1 MKFGLIGDGYI
12 AQYHKEAIEYIQGSL
27 EWIYDP
33 IKFPDRIV
41 EKNCVDYVIICS
53 PTYCHRD
60 QIKEILNMNSL
71 TQIIVEKPAFLPWE
85 PIIEDDRINIV
96 LQLRWADLPKTAD
109 NVRIRMVRDEKYF
122 QTWKGDPKL
131 TGGLFYNL
139 FIHYIDIAIRLNA
152 EFTGFVAK
160 DGCQMRF
167 VDTIDLLQIDM
178 QKCYN
183 KMYEDI
189 LIGNGVK
196 VKDIFYLTWML
207 SRNSEFYGYGVGA
220 LNKGINISRDLL

>member
-12 AQYHKEAIEYIQGSL
+12 AQYHKEAIKHLHGSL
-27 EWIYDP
+27 EWVYDP
-33 IKFPDRIV
+33 IKYPDRIV
-41 EKNCVDYVIICS
+41 EKNCVDYIVICS
-53 PTYCHRD
+53 PTYCHRN

-139 FIHYIDIAIRLNA
+139 FIHYIDIAIMLNA
-152 EFTGFVAK
+152 DFLGCVVK
-160 DGCQMRF
+160 DGRQSRF
-167 VDTIDLLQIDM
+167 VDTIDLLHIDM

-189 LIGNGVK
+189 LIGNGIK
-196 VKDIFYLTWML
+196 AKDILYLIWILT
-207 SRNSEFYGYGVGA
+207 RNSEFYGYGLGA
-220 LNKGINISRDLL
+220 LDKEIKIPRDLL